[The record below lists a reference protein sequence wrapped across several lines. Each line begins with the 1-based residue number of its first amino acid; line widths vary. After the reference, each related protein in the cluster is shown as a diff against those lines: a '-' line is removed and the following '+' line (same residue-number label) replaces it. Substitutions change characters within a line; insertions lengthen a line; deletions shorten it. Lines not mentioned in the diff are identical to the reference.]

1 MPESLKQ
8 EQKEE
13 AQEKKEIIAP
23 DYTTEELEERAELIR
38 AMCLARDNRES
49 PHPEFDDMTYSQYY
63 DSNKRAD
70 LAYIPPKKNKQDK
83 RIVTGYT
90 REKDTT
96 LLSALLGYNFQPDIT
111 VYNNSEL
118 IIAELGNN
126 MEDVVKKTREI
137 EDWNTKRS
145 LVYRELISQGDV
157 FVEEIWE
164 VQRIPD
170 IENKNN
176 WKPGMKIKDAQ
187 FEEKPVSRKFERA
200 AVRLHQ
206 GKNVYLGDFW
216 LDDYDQQSLVFTYE
230 VMSRE
235 RAKSIYG
242 TWDRWENVPYQVD
255 NTVLLDNMGQTY
267 NTWSLIAVQNNQVG
281 VLKIQRPFCNS
292 YQIMLNGVMMLPCD
306 YPLSAISPDGKPTIK
321 HAGLERINGCA
332 YSKGQPAKTKVDQ
345 AVHDNFLR
353 LMILREEQAGAPPMG
368 YSGRRVL
375 SSDIYTP
382 GKINNNMKEGQLF
395 PILPQTTG
403 LNQADFSMYQLIKQ
417 QIEDK
422 TINAT
427 YSGEAPDTKVTL
439 GQLQMEKQ
447 QQLIKLGINFDAVKN
462 LERTLVW
469 GRIGNIILNYAKPLD
484 SKVNDSNP
492 DNKVLENIYR
502 TFSIETTLSNGQ
514 AGIKQFE
521 FTDKPFPT
529 VREQQQE
536 EEQLGD
542 YYGKPVQKV
551 YFNSE
556 AFMNLLKYRWIV
568 NIVATQEDSD
578 DIEREQFVGYV
589 REAKEIFGP
598 DAVNDSYAKEK
609 YAIKIGED
617 PTKFFVPQE
626 QLDQARMAAGQVD
639 AMGKPIAG
647 MPVKSTPSSNPR
659 ERVPAR

>member
-1 MPESLKQ
+1 MPTDTKT

-13 AQEKKEIIAP
+13 QAEKKEIIAP
-23 DYTTEELEERAELIR
+23 EYTADELEDRSELIR
-38 AMCLARDNRES
+38 AMCMARDNRES

-70 LAYIPPKKNKQDK
+70 LSYIPPKKNKADK

-111 VYNNSEL
+111 VYNNQEL

-126 MEDVVKKTREI
+126 MEDVVKKTREV

-157 FVEEIWE
+157 FVEEVWE

-170 IENKNN
+170 ISNANE
-176 WKPGMKIKDAQ
+176 WRPGMKIKDAK
-187 FEEKPVSRKFERA
+187 FEEKAKPRKMERA
-200 AVRLHQ
+200 AVRLMQ

-216 LDDYDQQSLVFTYE
+216 LDDYEQQGLVFTYE

-255 NTVLLDNMGQTY
+255 NTILLDNTGQTY
-267 NTWSLIAVQNNQVG
+267 NTWSLMAVQQDQVG
-281 VLKIQRPFCNS
+281 VIKIQKKFSNQ

-306 YPLSAISPDGKPTIK
+306 YPLSAISPDGGVTIK

-368 YSGRRVL
+368 YRGKRVL

-382 GKINNNMKEGQLF
+382 GKINNNMKEGDLF
-395 PILPQTTG
+395 PILPQSTG
-403 LNQADFSMYQLIKQ
+403 LQQADFSMYQLIKQ
-417 QIEDK
+417 MMEDK
-422 TINAT
+422 TLNAT
-427 YSGEAPDTKVTL
+427 YSGESPEGKVTL

-447 QQLIKLGINFDAVKN
+447 QQLVKLGINFDAVKN

-469 GRIGNIILNYAKPLD
+469 ARIGNIIMNYAKPLD
-484 SKVNDSNP
+484 NKVNDSNP
-492 DNKVLENIYR
+492 DNKVLENVYR
-502 TFSIETTLSNGQ
+502 TFSIETTLSDGK

-521 FTDKPFPT
+521 FTDKAFPT
-529 VREQQQE
+529 VRDQQE
-536 EEQLGD
+536 EEQMLGD

-551 YFNSE
+551 YFDSE
-556 AFMNLLKYRWIV
+556 QFMNLLKYRWIV

-578 DIEREQFVGYV
+578 DIEREQFVLFV

-598 DAVNDSYAKEK
+598 DAVNDGHAKEK

-639 AMGKPIAG
+639 AMGKPIAVA
-647 MPVKSTPSSNPR
+647 PVKSTQTS
-659 ERVPAR
+659 VPAR

>member
-1 MPESLKQ
+1 MLTNKT

-13 AQEKKEIIAP
+13 LEEKKEILAP
-23 DYTTEELEERAELIR
+23 EYTAEELHERSELIQK
-38 AMCLARDNRES
+38 MCMARDNRES

-70 LAYIPPKKNKQDK
+70 LSYIPPKKNKQDK

-111 VYNNSEL
+111 VYNNQEL

-126 MEDVVKKTREI
+126 MEDVVKKTREV

-157 FVEEIWE
+157 FVEEVWE
-164 VQRIPD
+164 CQYTPEV
-170 IENKNN
+170 ENTNE
-176 WKPGMKIKDAQ
+176 WKPGMKIKDAK
-187 FEEKPVSRKFERA
+187 FEEKPIKRKMERA

-216 LDDYDQQSLVFTYE
+216 LDDYEQQGLVFTYE
-230 VMSRE
+230 VMSRD

-242 TWDRWENVPYQVD
+242 HWDRWENVPMQVD
-255 NTVLLDNMGQTY
+255 NTLLLENMGQTY
-267 NTWSLIAVQNNQVG
+267 NTWSLMAVQDNQVG
-281 VLKIQRPFCNS
+281 VLKIQQKFSNK
-292 YQIMLNGVMMLPCD
+292 YQIMLNGVMMLPCN
-306 YPLSAISPDGKPTIK
+306 YPLSAISPDGGVTIK

-345 AVHDNFLR
+345 AVHDTFLR

-368 YSGRRVL
+368 YRGKRVL

-382 GKINNNMKEGQLF
+382 GKINNNMKEGDLF
-395 PILPQTTG
+395 PILPSGTG

-417 QIEDK
+417 MMEDK

-427 YSGEAPDTKVTL
+427 FSGESPDKQATL
-439 GQLQMEKQ
+439 GQLQQEKQ
-447 QQLIKLGINFDAVKN
+447 QQLIKLGVNFDAVKN

-469 GRIGNIILNYAKPLD
+469 ARIGNIIMNYAKPLD
-484 SKVNDSNP
+484 NKVNDSNP
-492 DNKVLENIYR
+492 DNKVLENVYR
-502 TFSIETTLSNGQ
+502 TFSIETTLTNGQ

-521 FTDKPFPT
+521 FTDKEFPT
-529 VREQQQE
+529 IRDQQKE
-536 EEQLGD
+536 EEMLGE

-556 AFMNLLKYRWIV
+556 AFMNLLKYRWVV

-578 DIEREQFVGYV
+578 DIEREQFVTYV

-598 DAVNDSYAKEK
+598 DAVNDGYAKEK

-639 AMGKPIAG
+639 AIGKPIAQA
-647 MPVKSTPSSNPR
+647 PVKSTSSV
-659 ERVPAR
+659 VPAR

>member
-1 MPESLKQ
+1 MPTETKT

-13 AQEKKEIIAP
+13 QAERKEILAP
-23 DYTTEELEERAELIR
+23 EYTADELEDRAELIR
-38 AMCLARDNRES
+38 AMCMARDNRES

-63 DSNKRAD
+63 DTNKRAD
-70 LAYIPPKKNKQDK
+70 LSYIPPKKNKQDK

-111 VYNNSEL
+111 VYNNQEL

-126 MEDVVKKTREI
+126 MEDVVKKTREV

-157 FVEEIWE
+157 FVEEVWK
-164 VQRIPD
+164 VQRTPD
-170 IENKNN
+170 IENKND
-176 WKPGMKIKDAQ
+176 WRPGMKIKDAK
-187 FEEKPVSRKFERA
+187 FEEKARPVKMERA
-200 AVRLHQ
+200 EVRLHQ

-216 LDDYDQQSLVFTYE
+216 LDDYDNQGLVFTYE

-255 NTVLLDNMGQTY
+255 NTILLDNTGQTY
-267 NTWSLIAVQNNQVG
+267 NTWSLLAVQNDQVG
-281 VLKIQRPFCNS
+281 VIKIQRKFSNK

-306 YPLSAISPDGKPTIK
+306 YPLSAISPDGGVTIK

-368 YSGRRVL
+368 YRGKRVL

-382 GKINNNMKEGQLF
+382 GKINNNMKEGDLF
-395 PILPQTTG
+395 PILPQSTG
-403 LNQADFSMYQLIKQ
+403 LQQADFSMYQLIKQ
-417 QIEDK
+417 MMEDK

-427 YSGEAPDTKVTL
+427 YSGEAPDKQATL

-447 QQLIKLGINFDAVKN
+447 QQLVKLGINFDAVKN

-469 GRIGNIILNYAKPLD
+469 ARIGNIIMNYAKPLD
-484 SKVNDSNP
+484 SVVNDSNP
-492 DNKVLENIYR
+492 DKKVLENVYR
-502 TFSIETTLSNGQ
+502 TFSIETTLPDGK

-521 FTDKPFPT
+521 FTDKAFPT
-529 VREQQQE
+529 VRDQQAE
-536 EEQLGD
+536 EEQLGE

-578 DIEREQFVGYV
+578 DIEREQFVNFV

-598 DAVNDSYAKEK
+598 DSVNDGYAKEK

-639 AMGKPIAG
+639 AMGKPIAVA
-647 MPVKSTPSSNPR
+647 PVKSTQTS
-659 ERVPAR
+659 VPAR